1 MILNRPILYKARY
14 KTRGIA
20 LFYTYDYCSQNWLR
34 LKQEVYQPLFIPFS
48 NTKKMGWCS
57 VHKKWETCVKTKKGN
72 LYFMCGQK
80 ILAGFATVN
89 QWTISSVETTV
100 DELRE
105 LVRLK
110 VNLVYTYLQGKEK
123 RYLYEYKTFAF
134 YMKTGAVV
142 SYESC
147 EGVKRVNVKLPVSI
161 TKDIQ
166 AKLQSF
172 SNKIFGIA
180 YKNSSPKS
188 GIDSLTDYVVCPA
201 CPQVADLKHFLGN
214 AFDRVV
220 DRKSKNPYED
230 VCNYIHVK
238 PFKRMRRI
246 FDKNPLG
253 LPIYSVLKTWGFSDV
268 NVMTKFLEDVELC
281 NTYFK
286 NIQYDWHTKRIVTK
300 DENFMGSLFYAIND
314 NAKDIITVVGRWT
327 SESLKLQ
334 NEKITMNHLIKAMKD
349 GYHNFFD
356 AAQMYYSRAAAIPE
370 ALKNR
375 IQRECF
381 TNEVHDALVQVF
393 PDTFGFFKTDRS
405 NKEIPYVEAD
415 KKLEASI
422 SVYNGVSF
430 DFVLPKDT
438 DELYTLGERMHNCVG
453 WCYREKALNRSSII
467 VGVKYVQNGQEAN
480 IACIEINTKYMAI
493 VQAKGVCNSR
503 IRLDFQP
510 VIIKW
515 AMERNLQIHT
525 HDLYS
530 SRGMFV

>member
-1 MILNRPILYKARY
+1 M
-14 KTRGIA
+14 
-20 LFYTYDYCSQNWLR
+20 FYTYDYHSQNWLK
-34 LKQEVYQPLFIPFS
+34 LKQDVYQPLFIPFS
-48 NTKKMGWCS
+48 NTNKKGWCS
-57 VHKKWETCVKTKKGN
+57 VHKKWETCVKTNNGG
-72 LYFMCGQK
+72 LYFLCGQK
-80 ILAGFATVN
+80 IHSGFATVDR
-89 QWTISSVETTV
+89 WTISSVETTV

-110 VNLVYTYLQGKEK
+110 VNLVYTCLEDKEK

-142 SYESC
+142 PYESC
-147 EGVKRVNVKLPVSI
+147 ENVKSVNINLPDSI

-172 SNKIFGIA
+172 SKKIFGTG

-188 GIDSLTDYVVCPA
+188 GIAFLSDYVVCPA
-201 CPQVADLKHFLGN
+201 CPQVADLKHFLGA

-246 FDKNPLG
+246 FDKNPLA
-253 LPIYSVLKTWGFSDV
+253 LPVYSVLKTWGFTDV
-268 NVMTKFLEDVELC
+268 NVMTKFLEDIELC
-281 NTYFK
+281 QTYFK
-286 NIQYDWHTKRIVTK
+286 NIEYDRHTKRIVSK
-300 DENFMGSLFYAIND
+300 DENHRSALFFTVND
-314 NAKDIITVVGRWT
+314 NAKDIITIVSRWVA
-327 SESLKLQ
+327 ESLTIQ

-349 GYHNFFD
+349 DYHNFFD

-370 ALKNR
+370 ALKSR
-375 IQRECF
+375 IQKECF
-381 TNEVHDALVQVF
+381 TNEIHDALVQVF
-393 PDTFGFFKTDRS
+393 PDTFGSYHYDNS
-405 NKEIPYVEAD
+405 NKEIPYIESD
-415 KKLEASI
+415 KILEASI
-422 SVYNGVSF
+422 SVYNGISF

-438 DELYTLGERMHNCVG
+438 DELYTLGQRMHNCVG
-453 WCYREKALNRSSII
+453 WCYRGDALSRSSII
-467 VGVKYVQNGQEAN
+467 VGVKLVQNEQEAY
-480 IACIEINTKYMAI
+480 IACIEINAKDMAI

-503 IRLDFQP
+503 IKPDFQA

-515 AMERNLQIHT
+515 AMERNLRIQT
-525 HDLYS
+525 HDLYC